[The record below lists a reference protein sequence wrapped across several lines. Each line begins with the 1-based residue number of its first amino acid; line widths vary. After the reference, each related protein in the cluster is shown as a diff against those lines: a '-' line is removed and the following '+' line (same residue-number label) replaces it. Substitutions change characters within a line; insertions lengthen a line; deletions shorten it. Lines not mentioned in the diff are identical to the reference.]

1 MKKVLYKYKVLLLIL
16 LLFLFISQIPF
27 VAFLF
32 ADFNAHNLVRG
43 GRKTDQKEKSVGDFI
58 EEAGVVVLNDGSGSC
73 QW

>member
-1 MKKVLYKYKVLLLIL
+1 
-16 LLFLFISQIPF
+16 